1 MGRGAMGQNRMKWK
15 EVWSQQCSLL
25 STDHGK
31 MLPQGDIYKNVYYSK
46 QPKCPS

>member
-15 EVWSQQCSLL
+15 EVWSQQYSLL

-31 MLPQGDIYKNVYYSK
+31 MLPQGDIYKKSK
-46 QPKCPS
+46 GTLQMEE